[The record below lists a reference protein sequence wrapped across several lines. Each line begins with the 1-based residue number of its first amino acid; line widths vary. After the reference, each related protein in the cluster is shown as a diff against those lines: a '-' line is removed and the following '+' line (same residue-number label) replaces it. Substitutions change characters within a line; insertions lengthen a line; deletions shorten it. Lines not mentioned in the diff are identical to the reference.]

1 MQKSFTLLLIWGK
14 TASNRS
20 SDRELFWKK
29 KCLLKSGR
37 NPWKFLWRRF
47 LHRYFSR
54 ISLCFLAICRVF
66 LFFLFSISQNK
77 YIRRL
82 QACRLTLSKKR
93 LWHRCFT
100 MNFAKFLTTTFSQNT
115 SGGCFHSISILL
127 ITCLSWTDSTSVS
140 TYALCELY
148 LQWRSCFPKTIYFAN
163 KVITP

>member
-20 SDRELFWKK
+20 SDRELVWKK
-29 KCLLKSGR
+29 KSVYLKSGR

-54 ISLCFLAICRVF
+54 ISLCFLAICRFFWVF
-66 LFFLFSISQNK
+66 FFCFFFSISQNK
-77 YIRRL
+77 YIWRL
-82 QACRLTLSKKR
+82 QACRLNLSKKR

-100 MNFAKFLTTTFSQNT
+100 MNFAKFLRTTFLQNT

-148 LQWRSCFPKTIYFAN
+148 L
-163 KVITP
+163 

>member
-29 KCLLKSGR
+29 KSVYLKSGR

-54 ISLCFLAICRVF
+54 ISLCFLAICRFFFGFFV
-66 LFFLFSISQNK
+66 LFFFSISQNK
-77 YIRRL
+77 YIWRL
-82 QACRLTLSKKR
+82 QACSLTLSKKR

-100 MNFAKFLTTTFSQNT
+100 MNFAKFLRTTFLQNT

-148 LQWRSCFPKTIYFAN
+148 L
-163 KVITP
+163 

>member
-29 KCLLKSGR
+29 KKCLLKIWAKSLKI
-37 NPWKFLWRRF
+37 PMKEVPSQVFFKDFALF
-47 LHRYFSR
+47 FSN
-54 ISLCFLAICRVF
+54 LPVF
-66 LFFLFSISQNK
+66 LGFFFFSISQNK
-77 YIRRL
+77 YIWRL

-100 MNFAKFLTTTFSQNT
+100 MNFAKFLRTTFLQNT

-148 LQWRSCFPKTIYFAN
+148 L
-163 KVITP
+163 